1 MAGQNMNPKL
11 KRQLYVALGAACLLI
26 AAGLALRN
34 LNGPRVPAEYLKA
47 VVVAAIGL
55 FFILVRGGPRRG

>member
-1 MAGQNMNPKL
+1 MTAKTV
-11 KRQLYVALGAACLLI
+11 KFLYIGLGAALLLI

-34 LNGPRVPAEYLKA
+34 FSGAKAGMEYGKA

-55 FFILVRGGPRRG
+55 FFIFFRGRSRK

>member
-1 MAGQNMNPKL
+1 MNPKTVRL
-11 KRQLYVALGAACLLI
+11 LYIGLGTALLLI

-34 LNGPRVPAEYLKA
+34 FSGAKVTMEYGKA

-55 FFILVRGGPRRG
+55 FFILVRGRTRK

>member
-1 MAGQNMNPKL
+1 MNPKTMRL
-11 KRQLYVALGAACLLI
+11 LYIGLGAALLLI

-34 LNGPRVPAEYLKA
+34 YSGAKAAMEYGKA

-55 FFILVRGGPRRG
+55 FFIFVRGRSKK